1 MTTRCRLMILQKRE
15 LLRRPRLAAA
25 RAGQR
30 GTGSTAADFS
40 QQLDQQRPLRGRQSR
55 V

>member
-1 MTTRCRLMILQKRE
+1 MTRCRLIILQKRE
-15 LLRRPRLAAA
+15 RARRPRLSAT

-30 GTGSTAADFS
+30 GADSAPADLS
-40 QQLDQQRPLRGRQSR
+40 QQFDQQRPLRSGQSR

>member
-1 MTTRCRLMILQKRE
+1 MTRCRLMILQKRE
-15 LLRRPRLAAA
+15 RLRRPRLTAT

-30 GTGSTAADFS
+30 GADSAPADLS
-40 QQLDQQRPLRGRQSR
+40 QQFDQQRTLRSTESR

>member
-1 MTTRCRLMILQKRE
+1 MTRCRLMILQKRE
-15 LLRRPRLAAA
+15 RLRRPRLTAS

-30 GTGSTAADFS
+30 SSASAPADLS
-40 QQLDQQRPLRGRQSR
+40 QQFDQQRPLRSGQSR